1 MIIGYEVIVK
11 YNSDLKRVESEL
23 GVYVEILSP
32 TYAIITLNNQEDLY
46 KLVDYPEIEY
56 IEKPFILETQDIQ
69 SFLSTGI
76 TSFKNSTKLNGEG
89 TILGIIDSGIDYT
102 LPVFKF
108 ENGESKILYYWDQSI
123 DGNPPEGF
131 NHGTLYTAENINEA
145 PIQITSM
152 HGTHVA
158 GIAASIA
165 NNANIIAV
173 RVGRRQVDTFS
184 KSTEFMRAIKFIL
197 DKSLELKMP
206 VAINISYGSNEG
218 SHKGLSLFE
227 QYIDEM
233 SLFWENNIVVAA
245 GNNAS
250 KGGHKRIKLKDEEIR
265 EVEFVV
271 GENEKILNL
280 NIWPNYVDEFSVSLI
295 DPSNRSTQELSQQNP
310 NINNRLGT
318 TSVVGKFYEIP
329 PYSLSRRI
337 TIVMSSL
344 TQITPG
350 IWRLVFNGID
360 IVEGTIDIYLPTSE
374 GISKDTRFLE
384 PSEIL
389 TVTVPGTASQVIT
402 VGSFNSK
409 TEFRS
414 SFSGEGD
421 FENGVYKPD
430 ILAPGEDIVSFL
442 PGGTIGAMTGTSMA
456 TPHVTGVCSLLMQWG
471 IVNGNDPF
479 LYSQK
484 TRAIINKSAKRSDNR
499 VYPNSSYG
507 YGLLNLNNI
516 DLYEMSRSLDENGN
530 YRFENSISESILVT
544 HTPNF
549 DEELANFPYN
559 FNSIKLSDMY
569 TLMFFESLR
578 REYIEAILRLESVY
592 VIEDVAPINPL
603 GQITRGTEN
612 GVTAKEDIGV
622 NFFKTNPNITLRGY
636 GTIIGII
643 DTGIDYLH
651 KDFVYPDD
659 TSKILYLWDQSKDGK
674 PPEGFF
680 IGTEYTR
687 EDINK
692 AIAENDG
699 SLSQDEE
706 GHGTMIS
713 GICAG
718 LGNINREYEGV
729 APEAELVV
737 VKLAKVNGFYTSAM
751 LETAISYIFEIAKRL
766 NVPTIINISMGSN
779 LLAGYASNTKDKLT
793 YFSNGISIVAA
804 AGNEGNTQTHVSG
817 YIDRA
822 GETVN
827 VELDIVEME
836 KNLVIEI
843 WMSRPDRI
851 NLIVTSP
858 SGEESKIVDLS
869 NYDEARGLFDLEN
882 TEYLIRYSYPTR
894 YSGQEQT
901 TVTLKNATRGVWRL
915 TLEGAYISGGMYNI
929 YLPNRVFLNPGTK
942 FKESNP
948 YYTINYPAVRDDVIT
963 IGTYDSINKGIWPAS
978 SRGPNIVGTIKPD
991 VVAPGVNIIAPY
1003 PKNTYAT
1010 ITGSSAAG
1018 AHASGVVSL
1027 YYQYV
1032 MVDGYYRNKGFMQKV
1047 RTYMQGGA
1055 SRIKGVEYPNPING
1069 YGVLDFRGMFDQLK

>member
-1 MIIGYEVIVK
+1 MGYEVIVK

>member
-1 MIIGYEVIVK
+1 MEYEVIVK
-11 YNSDLKRVESEL
+11 YNSDLKRLESEL

-32 TYAIITLNNQEDLY
+32 TYAIITLNSQEDLY
-46 KLVDYPEIEY
+46 KLIDYPEIEY

-76 TSFKNSTKLNGEG
+76 TSFKNNTKLTGEG

-108 ENGESKILYYWDQSI
+108 EDGRSKILYYWDQSI

-131 NHGTLYTAENINEA
+131 NHGTLYTSDNINEA
-145 PIQITSM
+145 TIQTTSM

-218 SHKGLSLFE
+218 SHRGLSLFE
-227 QYIDEM
+227 RYIDDM
-233 SLFWENNIVVAA
+233 SLFWKNNIVVAA

-250 KGGHKRIKLKDEEIR
+250 KGSHKNIKLKDGETQR
-265 EVEFVV
+265 VEFVV
-271 GENEKILNL
+271 GEDENILNL
-280 NIWPNYVDEFSVSLI
+280 NIWANYVDEFSISLVN
-295 DPSNRSTQELSQQNP
+295 PSNRSTQELSQQNP
-310 NINNRLGT
+310 NINNRLGST
-318 TSVVGKFYEIP
+318 TIVGKFYEIP
-329 PYSLSRRI
+329 PYSLLRRI
-337 TIVMSSL
+337 TIQMSSV

-350 IWRLVFNGID
+350 IWTVVFEGTD
-360 IVEGTIDIYLPTSE
+360 VVEGNIDIYLPVSE
-374 GISKDTRFLE
+374 GLSKDTRFLE

-409 TEFRS
+409 TDIRS

-421 FENGVYKPD
+421 FASGVYKPD

-442 PGGTIGAMTGTSMA
+442 PGGTIGALTGTSMA
-456 TPHVTGVCSLLMQWG
+456 TPHVSGVCSLLMQWG
-471 IVNGNDPF
+471 IVDGNDPF

-484 TRAIINKSAKRSDNR
+484 TRAMINKSAKRSDNR

-507 YGLLNLNNI
+507 YGLLNLNNL
-516 DLYEMSRSLDENGN
+516 DLDYMSRSLDRNGN

-544 HTPNF
+544 HTPEFNE
-549 DEELANFPYN
+549 DLANFPYN
-559 FNSIKLSDMY
+559 INYIKLSEMY
-569 TLMFFESLR
+569 TLMFFESLK
-578 REYIEAILRLESVY
+578 REYIEAILRLDSVY
-592 VIEDVAPINPL
+592 IIENVVPINPL

-612 GVTAKEDIGV
+612 GVIAKEDIGV

-651 KDFVYPDD
+651 KDFIYPDD

-692 AIAENDG
+692 AIEENDTT
-699 SLSQDEE
+699 LSQDEE

-718 LGNINREYEGV
+718 LGNINREYEGI

-766 NVPTIINISMGSN
+766 DVPTVINVSMGSN
-779 LLAGYASNTKDKLT
+779 LLAGYASNTKNKQT
-793 YFSNGISIVAA
+793 YFSNGISIVAG

-822 GETVN
+822 GEIVD
-827 VELDIVEME
+827 VELEIGETE
-836 KNLVIEI
+836 KNLVVEI

-858 SGEESKIVDLS
+858 SGEESKIIDLS
-869 NYDEARGLFDLEN
+869 NYDELTGTFDLEN
-882 TEYLIRYSYPTR
+882 TEYFIRYSYPTS
-894 YSGQEQT
+894 YSGQEHT
-901 TVTLKNATRGVWRL
+901 IVTLKNATRGVWKFR
-915 TLEGAYISGGMYNI
+915 LEGAYISRGMYNV
-929 YLPNRVFLNPGTK
+929 YLPNRVFLNPGTR
-942 FKESNP
+942 FKESTP
-948 YYTINYPAVRDDVIT
+948 SYTINYLAVRDDVIT
-963 IGTYDSINKGIWPAS
+963 IGTYNSINKSIWPAS
-978 SRGPNIVGTIKPD
+978 SRGPNIIDTIKPD

-1010 ITGSSAAG
+1010 VTGSSAAG

-1032 MVDGYYRNKGFMQKV
+1032 IVDGYYKNKGFMQKV

-1055 SRIKGVEYPNPING
+1055 SRIKGVEYPNPVTG